1 MSIQNNPPPP
11 VMSDPRTL
19 TKTKIASVELY
30 YDLISKQAWTVDG
43 AYIGPWNAVVN
54 TYDLETYGGPGRII
68 PQS

>member
-54 TYDLETYGGPGRII
+54 TYDGPGRII